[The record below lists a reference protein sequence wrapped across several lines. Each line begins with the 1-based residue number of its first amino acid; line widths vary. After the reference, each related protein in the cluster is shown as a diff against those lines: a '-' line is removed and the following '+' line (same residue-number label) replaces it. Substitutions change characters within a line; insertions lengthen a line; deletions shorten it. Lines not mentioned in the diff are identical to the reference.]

1 MLAGLLLISFTLSY
15 VPAEGVTGFGIFAG
29 KLYNLTTKAFAANAS
44 GDNIGEGTTQSTNN
58 AEGGGPRVADDAGT
72 TQSTNN
78 ADGAAPLTEEDDDL
92 YEETTEYRISPDSV
106 TASYDAYNKMDGW
119 NGRKVH
125 KASDKTYAI
134 TISTGA
140 TAGKSLLFF
149 GIRYKAEDGSTR
161 RQYVF
166 PQVDA
171 YNRTEAML
179 NYYADGSNITN
190 TYGKSVIEKYNYT
203 EKVKPVTSLD
213 SWTTVDYAFETE
225 AVIKE
230 VLSVEVYMETGGVDS
245 KTGEVTKSGWNGQGI
260 SIYKVNSY
268 KGYEEYGLVSG
279 QQFLDFEGYL
289 IAEVQNPTGDTLSTS
304 GVDKM
309 FVVGEGSNTN
319 ALKLTTYDNKSKVK
333 KFSGEDDL
341 YSIRLDIA
349 DIYGAGIEEFTNYS
363 ANKIGTNDNI
373 MENMVLE
380 VQYQDVNNWTRK
392 VYLPVLLS
400 AYGMIGEQLK
410 GEVIYGFGLRGDT
423 IAFEG
428 KLPGYKSLLSTTMY
442 TGSMAESKLN
452 ENGISNNRAL
462 NSAVTGDSISL
473 AGISIYQGGCMPYL
487 GTGTATDGK
496 QYKCSTVEYLFGS
509 SVPMMYYTTTDDK
522 GRSIS
527 KNGKDQITMIK
538 YNSKNPLIAANSG
551 EGRYMVTVKTANETG
566 AGTNNNVNMR
576 FYYTDSNGRQQV
588 TAYKS
593 IKKSA
598 ANYMG
603 DWKTDN
609 NTDFIS
615 GSGLEEGGKVSYLL
629 DEDDILSFVG
639 MQASIDGG
647 DVWIMDNVLI
657 SYVESYDKRRA
668 YLKEETSGGL
678 KSNFRL
684 ERNCVAGVVFEL
696 QQCRAVVADDSTTKV
711 DVNDILHPSSKKDD
725 TDDEGTGINKKKTNG
740 DETTTASGNPTGQ
753 VPKFTGLQVF
763 PNRTYTISFN
773 SEETLDIRDVDY
785 STVKYNMTYDQTS
798 IDWGFFK
805 KRKTYSIGVNVA
817 KDDIADLGNGDAGS
831 SNHFYFQLV
840 FANGNS
846 AYVLANQQ
854 MTSDGFRSGVTER
867 FSISTNQDY
876 GAIKGIRIIP
886 EDLSTAADPFDKL
899 NIDSIDISEDT
910 SGGCYVTY
918 VIDDIGWIDIEYY
931 DEEEK
936 VSLRGRK
943 GRSQNEIAKYF
954 PLSYTT
960 TSVKVLCEMALGGWE
975 GDTPQ
980 FVGTVKADVIYEDKN
995 GVERRLTQ
1003 DIVRRLAEYYEI
1015 KASAV
1020 ESTNGTKERSGTN
1033 ADGTGYTSVPD
1044 WMFRPN
1050 HTDRFT
1056 LDPIPNLKRIKSIE
1070 LIATTQNG
1078 SPSVWNVK
1086 SFSLSQVL
1094 KDGGLQ
1100 HTANEELYRNMD
1112 TTPLCTVRTDENSGS
1127 EYIESTKTEIGK
1139 PGSIGPIVFPDHE
1152 FVWEADDIVTP
1163 VTRMPDTTDDEFNIY
1178 VYPAVGSIKEIKK
1191 NEKLGSKKRA
1201 VKASVDY
1208 DTPFSKLMTTGM
1220 KEMTLGTDAMGN
1232 VMYYAKGVNA
1242 KNTINLSKMNVSC
1255 SDNSILFNHAVVQHL
1270 RNGVVIGSYAYSL
1283 FDQAGTYGGAQG
1295 TLELYNRFSDDTEED
1310 VFIAIDEDTK
1320 KQALVN
1326 EANDVAVSFFYT
1338 STIDDV
1344 DGDKSEYQS
1353 PYIYLTDLGIYNIS
1367 GGMFVDVHSK
1377 IPYVKE
1383 ITGYTIT
1390 AYGAIK
1396 GRVNGACAQVKN
1408 VPKDANGVA
1417 VSSDAANSYAS
1428 QRSYTSFNRCFDLSG
1443 KFTNH
1448 KATSHKCYGENGV
1461 TPVEVTFNTS
1471 GSSMTLKDSKKS
1483 KISMNFNYTNY
1494 LGVTEAIFID
1504 DITKFID
1511 NDTNRFVAKETQT
1524 IRFFIPE
1531 MKDKMNITSAEV
1543 YFEDEDA
1550 YWTIDDVNV
1559 VFGLGADTIG
1569 RVGEQIFRG
1578 DSDENIMRFNN
1589 IKLTTDVSTKDDM
1602 VRVED
1607 HEYSF
1612 VAYGGDV
1619 ITGTANITGT
1629 TSKAGV
1635 EVKAYKMV
1643 GDTPDELK
1651 GDELT
1656 STKNTFK
1663 FSVPKNN
1670 TSEIVKYKIV
1680 VKAKDDPTI
1689 MDVIYITV
1697 PGKTSSSSSSDT
1709 DTTNPFTPPTTEDIG
1724 DGDPDSE

>member
-1 MLAGLLLISFTLSY
+1 MKRKGIFKRLLAGLLLISFTMSY
-15 VPAEGVTGFGIFAG
+15 VPAEGVIGFGNFVNRIYD
-29 KLYNLTTKAFAANAS
+29 LSTKAMAASVS
-44 GDNIGEGTTQSTNN
+44 GDTAGGASESTT
-58 AEGGGPRVADDAGT
+58 EDGGGAGD
-72 TQSTNN
+72 S
-78 ADGAAPLTEEDDDL
+78 TEEDDL
-92 YEETTEYRISPDSV
+92 YEDTTEYRISPDSV
-106 TASYDAYNKMDGW
+106 TASYDAFNKLDGW
-119 NGRKVH
+119 NGRKTH

-140 TAGKSLLFF
+140 TAGKTLLFF
-149 GIRYKAEDGSTR
+149 GIRYKGEDGSTR

-179 NYYADGSNITN
+179 NYYADGANITD
-190 TYGKSVIEKYNYT
+190 TYGKSIIEKYNYT
-203 EKVKPVTSLD
+203 ENVKPVTSLD
-213 SWTTVDYAFETE
+213 SWSTVDYAFETE
-225 AVIKE
+225 EVIKE
-230 VLSVEVYMETGGVDS
+230 VLSVEVYMETGSID
-245 KTGEVTKSGWNGQGI
+245 KETGEPTKSGWNGQGI
-260 SIYKVNSY
+260 SIYKVESY

-289 IAEVQNPTGDTLSTS
+289 IADVQNTSGDTLSTS

-319 ALKLTTYDNKSKVK
+319 SLKLVTYNNKSKVRK
-333 KFSGEDDL
+333 YSGEDEL
-341 YSIRLDIA
+341 YSVRLDFA
-349 DIYGAGIEEFTNYS
+349 DVYGAGIEAFTNYN
-363 ANKIGTNDNI
+363 ADKIGQNDSI
-373 MENMVLE
+373 TEDMVLE
-380 VQYQDVNNWTRK
+380 VQYQDENNWTRK
-392 VYLPVLLS
+392 VYLPVILS
-400 AYGMIGEQLK
+400 AYGMVGEQLK

-428 KLPGYKSLLSTTMY
+428 KLPGYKSLLSTTLY

-452 ENGISNNRAL
+452 ENGIKHNGAL
-462 NSAVTGDSISL
+462 SSSVTGDSISL
-473 AGISIYQGGCMPYL
+473 AGVSIYKGGCMPYL
-487 GTGTATDGK
+487 GTGTDTEGK
-496 QYKCSTVEYLFGS
+496 QYKCSTIEYLFGTS
-509 SVPMMYYTTTDDK
+509 SPLMYYTTTDDK
-522 GRSIS
+522 GRGIS

-538 YNSKNPLIAANSG
+538 YNSNNPLIASNAG
-551 EGRYMVTVKTANETG
+551 EGRYMVTVNTANETG

-598 ANYMG
+598 SNYMG
-603 DWKTDN
+603 DWMTDKG
-609 NTDFIS
+609 TDYIA

-629 DEDDILSFVG
+629 DEEDVTSFVG

-647 DVWIMDNVLI
+647 DIWIMDNVLI
-657 SYVESYDKRRA
+657 SYVESFDKRRA

-678 KSNFRL
+678 KTKFHL
-684 ERNCVAGVVFEL
+684 ERNCVAGVLFEL

-711 DVNDILHPSSKKDD
+711 DVNEILNPSKK
-725 TDDEGTGINKKKTNG
+725 TDEEDEGTGLNKKVSA
-740 DETTTASGNPTGQ
+740 DASKDASSSSKGQ

-773 SEETLDIRDVDY
+773 SEDTLDIRDVDY
-785 STVKYNMTYDQTS
+785 TTVRYSMTHEQTG

-817 KDDIADLGNGDAGS
+817 KDDIADLGNGDSGS

-854 MTSDGFRSGVTER
+854 MTSDGFRAGVTER

-886 EDLSTAADPFDKL
+886 EDLSKAADPFDKL

-918 VIDDIGWIDIEYY
+918 VIDDVGWIDIEYY

-943 GRSQNEIAKYF
+943 GRSQKEIAKYF

-960 TSVKVLCEMALGGWE
+960 TSVKVLCEMTLGGWE
-975 GDTPQ
+975 GDIPQ
-980 FVGTVKADVIYEDKN
+980 FVGTVKAEVIYEDKD
-995 GVERRLTQ
+995 GVERRLNQ
-1003 DIVRRLAEYYEI
+1003 DVVRQLAEYYEI
-1015 KASAV
+1015 KATAV
-1020 ESTNGTKERSGTN
+1020 ESTNGTKERSGTD
-1033 ADGTGYTSVPD
+1033 ADGTGFTSVPD

-1070 LIATTQNG
+1070 FTATTQNG
-1078 SPSVWNVK
+1078 FKSIWNIK
-1086 SFSLSQVL
+1086 SISLSQVL

-1112 TTPLCTVRTDENSGS
+1112 TTPLVTVRPGDGEG
-1127 EYIESTKTEIGK
+1127 EFIESVSTEIGQ
-1139 PGSIGPIVFPDHE
+1139 PGTIGPITFPTHE
-1152 FVWEADDIVTP
+1152 FVWESTDIVTP
-1163 VTRMPDTTDDEFNIY
+1163 VTRLPETTDDELNVY
-1178 VYPAVGSIKEIKK
+1178 VYPSTDSLKQIKK
-1191 NEKLGSKKRA
+1191 NNSLGNRKKA

-1220 KEMTLGTDAMGN
+1220 QELTYGTDAKGN
-1232 VMYYAKGVNA
+1232 VMYYCKGINA
-1242 KNTINLSKMNVSC
+1242 KNTINLNKMTVTC
-1255 SDNSILFNHAVVQHL
+1255 ADNGILFNHAVVQHI
-1270 RNGVVIGSYAYSL
+1270 RNGVVMGSYSYYL
-1283 FDQAGTYGGAQG
+1283 FDQAGTFGGAQG
-1295 TLELYNRFSDDTEED
+1295 ALDLHNQYSDNTEED
-1310 VFIAIDEDTK
+1310 VYIAIDESTK

-1326 EANDVAVSFFYT
+1326 ESNDVAVSFFYT

-1344 DGDKSEYQS
+1344 DGDKTQYQS
-1353 PYIYLTDLGIYNIS
+1353 PYVYLTDLGVYDIS
-1367 GGMFVDVHSK
+1367 GGMFLDIHSK
-1377 IPYVKE
+1377 VPYVKE

-1390 AYGAIK
+1390 AYGNIK
-1396 GRVNGACAQVKN
+1396 GRVNGACAQVKD
-1408 VPKDANGVA
+1408 VPKDSNGA
-1417 VSSDAANSYAS
+1417 PISSDAYSSYAA
-1428 QRSYTSFNRCFDLSG
+1428 QRSYTSFNRAFDLTG

-1448 KATSHKCYGENGV
+1448 KSTSHKCYGENGV

-1483 KISMNFNYTNY
+1483 KVSMNFNYTNY
-1494 LGVTEAIFID
+1494 QGVSESIFID

-1511 NDTNRFVAKETQT
+1511 NDTNRLIAKETQT

-1569 RVGEQIFRG
+1569 RVGEQTFRG

-1589 IKLTTDVSTKDDM
+1589 IKLTTDVSTKDDL
-1602 VRVED
+1602 VRVEN

-1619 ITGTANITGT
+1619 ITGTSNITGT

-1635 EVKAYKMV
+1635 VVKAYKMV

-1663 FSVPKNN
+1663 FTVPKNN
-1670 TSEIVKYKIV
+1670 TNDIVKYKIV
-1680 VKAKDDPTI
+1680 IKAKDDPTI
-1689 MDVIYITV
+1689 EDVIYITV
-1697 PGKTSSSSSSDT
+1697 PGTGSSSSSSSNST
-1709 DTTNPFTPPTTEDIG
+1709 ESNPFVPPTTEDIG